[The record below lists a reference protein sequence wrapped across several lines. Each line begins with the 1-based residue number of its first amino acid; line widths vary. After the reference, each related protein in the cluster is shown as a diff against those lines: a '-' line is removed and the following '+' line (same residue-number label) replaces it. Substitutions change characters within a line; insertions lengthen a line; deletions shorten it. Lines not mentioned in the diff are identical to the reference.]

1 MNKKMHHLPFSL
13 LFHSTASMVQLVLQS
28 NWLSN
33 LSLTHLYSLLFSGD
47 CLDRSCSHHGTCSE
61 GVCYCDL
68 GWMGETCS
76 LENSMIQACLP
87 DCSGHGSYD
96 VSAGHC
102 RYPLLSLF
110 ISEITIYFIW
120 TELLTLWCTLGIG
133 KHLFELYV
141 FNYAAVHISWEEY
154 MSLKYLQKLSGWNI
168 LYL

>member
-1 MNKKMHHLPFSL
+1 MNKKLHHLPFALS
-13 LFHSTASMVQLVLQS
+13 FHFAASTVQLQFI
-28 NWLSN
+28 SN
-33 LSLTHLYSLLFSGD
+33 LTHFCPLLSGD

-68 GWMGETCS
+68 GWMGETCGY
-76 LENSMIQACLP
+76 ENTMLKACLP

-102 RYPLLSLF
+102 RYPLSLF

-133 KHLFELYV
+133 KHLFELYS
-141 FNYAAVHISWEEY
+141 FHYAAVHISWEEY
-154 MSLKYLQKLSGWNI
+154 MSLKYLQKFSGWNI
-168 LYL
+168 LWL